1 MKTQRFLVALT
12 AVNLVLVLLA
22 FTQTRSIAAPGAATV
37 LRGEALELV
46 DQNGKKRAR
55 INVEDSGEVV
65 FRLIAPNGE
74 VRVKLGA
81 GNDGSG
87 LLLLNGSTEPG
98 VHALAKT
105 GGSTLQLSD
114 ESGTQRA
121 IKP

>member
-12 AVNLVLVLLA
+12 AVNLVLVLLT
-22 FTQTRSIAAPGAATV
+22 FTQNRSIAAPGAATV

-55 INVEDSGEVV
+55 LNVEDNGEVV

-81 GNDGSG
+81 DNEGSG
-87 LLLLNGSTEPG
+87 LLLINGRTEPG
-98 VHALAKT
+98 VQALAKT
-105 GGSTLQLSD
+105 TGATLTLSD
-114 ESGTQRA
+114 QSGMPRPV
-121 IKP
+121 KP